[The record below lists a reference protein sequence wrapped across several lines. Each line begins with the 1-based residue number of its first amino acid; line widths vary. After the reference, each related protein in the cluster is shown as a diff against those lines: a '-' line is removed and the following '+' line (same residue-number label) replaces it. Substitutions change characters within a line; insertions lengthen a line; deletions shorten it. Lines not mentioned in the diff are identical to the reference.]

1 MKKLTDKEL
10 NIMNLLWE
18 NGALTMRDIMEKM
31 PEPKPHFNTISTFVH
46 RLEAHSMIKHQ
57 EIATRFYQYETSM
70 SKEEYLERLNKE
82 NVLEYKVRFPEGHEQ
97 YVTSLINAIY
107 AAANKANDFRTTQFL
122 DWFVKEQGEEEKN
135 ADDLIK
141 KFDLFAGDPKGLYL
155 LDAELKTRVYTAPS
169 LVL

>member
-46 RLEAHSMIKHQ
+46 RLEAHGMIKHQ

-70 SKEEYLERLNKE
+70 SKEEYLERFNKE
-82 NVLEYKVRFPEGHEQ
+82 NVEKYFNGSYMSFVSKL
-97 YVTSLINAIY
+97 
-107 AAANKANDFRTTQFL
+107 
-122 DWFVKEQGEEEKN
+122 VKEQKISV
-135 ADDLIK
+135 D
-141 KFDLFAGDPKGLYL
+141 
-155 LDAELKTRVYTAPS
+155 ELKELID
-169 LVL
+169 LVENDDDNL